1 MAGEVRSEVA
11 STTAVKS
18 VERRCA
24 AIVVAPPSNLF
35 SFFFFGSGEAKAG
48 NVRCFFF
55 SDRSPVRSSHLSS
68 AALPRRWSLPHY
80 SRSGAF
86 SVARSPTPVSPL
98 LAARTACAGVLHCCI
113 SAPLHKAI
121 NTPAIHHPSKHKM
134 HNTAARPIW

>member
-35 SFFFFGSGEAKAG
+35 SFFFRIWRGKGRKRSLF
-48 NVRCFFF
+48 FFF